1 MKHHLVGDHNNVA
14 PCTQCLENVR
24 DLCIKIL
31 EQLEA
36 QKSTKANESIEE
48 FGGGEQEVQ
57 ILGNKRRAKMNAF
70 IDKGKGVKQQA
81 LNALVKKREPV
92 IES

>member
-1 MKHHLVGDHNNVA
+1 MKHHLAGDHNNIA
-14 PCTQCLENVR
+14 PCTQCPENVR
-24 DLCIKIL
+24 DLCIKLL

-48 FGGGEQEVQ
+48 FGGGEQGVQ
-57 ILGNKRRAKMNAF
+57 ILGNKRRAKMDAF